1 MKILRLLLIFY
12 ILTGC
17 TNDNENTVNNSSKYI
32 GNYQIVSYKSDLEV
46 DLNDDHIA
54 SSELMGEIDYY
65 FIESLPDLEIKP
77 NPEMQNNSKLISLFL
92 PKTNITFQ
100 DPGKPQGNVLFSRYG
115 FGTTFNFKNNN
126 FVLNDDQ
133 YVELDYIDNVQS
145 NRKTLIDSQINV
157 IDETHLKMN
166 ISKEYYDFRTK
177 KWSLLNIHIILKKI
191 D

>member
-1 MKILRLLLIFY
+1 MIFY

-46 DLNDDHIA
+46 DLNDDQIA
-54 SSELMGEIDYY
+54 SSELMEEIDYY
-65 FIESLPDLEIKP
+65 FIEGLPDLEIKP

-100 DPGKPQGNVLFSRYG
+100 DPGKPQGNVMFSRYG
-115 FGTTFNFKNNN
+115 FTTVFNYKNNS
-126 FVLNDDQ
+126 FLLSDDQ
-133 YVELDYIDNVQS
+133 YIESDYIDNIES
-145 NRKTLIDSQINV
+145 NRKTIIDSEINV

-166 ISKEYYDFRTK
+166 VSKEYYDFKTK
-177 KWSLLNIHIILKKI
+177 KWSLLNIHITLKKI

>member
-1 MKILRLLLIFY
+1 MKILRLLLLFY

-17 TNDNENTVNNSSKYI
+17 SNDNENTVDNSTKYI

-54 SSELMGEIDYY
+54 SSELMREIDYY
-65 FIESLPDLEIKP
+65 FIEGLPDLEIKP
-77 NPEMQNNSKLISLFL
+77 NPEAQNNKLISLFL

-100 DPGKPQGNVLFSRYG
+100 DPGEPQGNVLFSRHG
-115 FGTTFNFKNNN
+115 FGTTLNFKNNN
-126 FVLNDDQ
+126 FILNDDQ
-133 YVELDYIDNVQS
+133 YVELDYIDNVES
-145 NRKTLIDSQINV
+145 NRKTLIDSQINI

-166 ISKEYYDFRTK
+166 ISKEYYDFRAK